1 MQQRK
6 NRKRKYAAPL
16 GGIFIVLAVV
26 GVITVV
32 AVAIALTWQM
42 LDNTSEK
49 EMFEEK
55 IQPVVMFDPVPF
67 NSPADIPNDSLL
79 RFSMWVVLS
88 SERAQ
93 EYSYV
98 GSDLLVPAS
107 ELDVAARS
115 LFGDAVTLTHE
126 TFTDYFVDYRFALD
140 EEVETVNEKGETE
153 ILKVENAYLVTPG
166 TEMYVFTPQVQE
178 ITKNGEYYSLFV
190 HYLSPPNAW
199 TTIFAGDRAGSL
211 EKNMIYVMERVN
223 SEWHIVQVSYPEG
236 EGEAEGTDVA
246 QEESA
251 AAPSSS
257 ASVDSSPVS
266 SAEESTRLPE
276 SSSSISTST
285 PVEVE
290 SAASASSSSSSASE
304 DSTSP
309 EPSDGEGSSS
319 DDEVSE

>member
-16 GGIFIVLAVV
+16 GGIFIILAVV

-32 AVAIALTWQM
+32 IVAIALTWQM

-55 IQPVVMFDPVPF
+55 IQPVVMFDPAPF
-67 NSPADIPNDSLL
+67 DSPSDIPNDSLL
-79 RFSMWVVLS
+79 RYCMWVTLS

-126 TFTDYFVDYRFALD
+126 TFTDYIVSYRYALD
-140 EEVETVNEKGETE
+140 EEIETVNELGETQMV
-153 ILKVENAYLVTPG
+153 KVENAYLVTPG

-178 ITKNGEYYSLFV
+178 ITKNGDYYSLLV

-199 TTIFAGDRAGSL
+199 TTIFAGDRAGSY
-211 EKNMIYVMERVN
+211 EKNMIYVMERVDG
-223 SEWHIVQVSYPEG
+223 EWHIVRVTYPEG
-236 EGEAEGTDVA
+236 QGEEQGADIA
-246 QEESA
+246 L
-251 AAPSSS
+251 
-257 ASVDSSPVS
+257 
-266 SAEESTRLPE
+266 EESTADDTP
-276 SSSSISTST
+276 TST
-285 PVEVE
+285 PAASSTASSETPQPDGLSSAPVEVE
-290 SAASASSSSSSASE
+290 SSASSSSDTEESSSSE
-304 DSTSP
+304 SSDGDESSDEDQSGSDS
-309 EPSDGEGSSS
+309 SDGE
-319 DDEVSE
+319 ETE